1 MRTTR
6 PGPGG
11 GRRVTR
17 RIVIAID
24 GPAASGKS
32 STALWVAERLGYR
45 HVDSGSLYRAATAA
59 QLRRASPAAGWT
71 ETDVIDAARA
81 VSLAPSTATAFVPL
95 IDGRPAD
102 DEIRGPE
109 VTRHVSQ
116 VARMPVVREW
126 VNSQVRRAAESYDVV
141 VDGRDMGTVVFPSA
155 DLKVFLVADP
165 WERARRRLIQLLQ
178 RRPTDEEIAEET
190 DRIVQRDARDATQT
204 VQAPDAVLIDT
215 TYLTQEEQVQRIV
228 ALARAVTQRETA
240 TSLLDDNVRR
250 E

>member
-1 MRTTR
+1 MARA
-6 PGPGG
+6 PGH
-11 GRRVTR
+11 

-59 QLRRASPAAGWT
+59 QLRLKVAPTGWT
-71 ETDVIDAARA
+71 EQDVVRAAQSVTLQA
-81 VSLAPSTATAFVPL
+81 APTSFVPL
-95 IDGRPAD
+95 IGGKSAD
-102 DEIRGPE
+102 DEIRGAE

-116 VARMPVVREW
+116 VARMQAVRAW
-126 VNSQVRRAAESYDVV
+126 VNAQVRRAAEAHDVV
-141 VDGRDMGTVVFPSA
+141 VDGRDMGTVVFPNA
-155 DLKVFLVADP
+155 DLKVFLVADS

-178 RRPTDEEIAEET
+178 RRPTDIEIAEET

-215 TYLTQEEQVQRIV
+215 TYLTQEDQVERIV
-228 ALARAVTQRETA
+228 ALARAVTHRDTA
-240 TSLLDDNVRR
+240 TSSLDDSVRT